1 MTPLVLVHGFLGGGK
16 QWDHV
21 VDALPNLDI
30 LAPDLPGFGDNNRL
44 SPCTSINQM
53 ARYIVEK
60 ADAEGIFEFDLLGHS
75 MGGMIAQEIALEY
88 PSRVRKL
95 VLYSTGSIG
104 ALPGRFET
112 IETSKQR
119 AKDDGVAITAGRISA
134 TWYRDFEKS
143 PYHANCAE
151 IARQASPAALQSG
164 LDAMAGWNRQD
175 DIYQIKSP
183 TLIVWGDKDRTYSRE
198 QVNIL
203 NRQIKDSCL
212 KIIPN
217 SSHAVHDEQKD
228 QFIDLI
234 SKFLLE

>member
-1 MTPLVLVHGFLGGGK
+1 VTPLVLVHGFLGGGK

-21 VDALPNLDI
+21 VKSLPNLDVFT
-30 LAPDLPGFGDNNRL
+30 PDLPGFGYNNHL
-44 SPCTSINQM
+44 PPCASINRM

-60 ADAEGIFEFDLLGHS
+60 ADAECINEFDLLGHS

-88 PSRVRKL
+88 PSRIRKL

-119 AKDDGVAITAGRISA
+119 ANDDGVAITADRISA
-134 TWYRDFEKS
+134 TWYRDLEKS
-143 PYHANCAE
+143 PYHANCAK